1 VQNEKAPLLLRA
13 ARGEKV
19 DRVPV
24 WMMRQAGRHMK
35 EYRDLVQRHP
45 TFRERSEDVELSTE
59 ISLQPWRRYHT
70 DGVILFSDIL
80 TPLPGM
86 NVKFNIKEGSGPDL
100 PAWRTAAEVATM
112 TPLDPA
118 KATPFVGATLQNLR
132 REIAGESTLLGF
144 LGLPFTLATY
154 MIEGGSSKDFY
165 HTKMMMYNDPATVH
179 KLLKN
184 LEENMV
190 AYGLYQ
196 IEQGAQV
203 LQVFDSWAATLSPT
217 DYDTFALPYQRRVI
231 ARIKEA
237 RPDVPIILYIAKS
250 GALLE
255 KMGTSGADV
264 VSLDWTSSLPQAR
277 ERMEAAGAPSDLVLQ
292 GNLDPLVLLSDH
304 DTIRARTEEI
314 LRQSRGRRH
323 VMNLGHGIDPRT
335 PEENVDCFVDTVRR
349 FRPS

>member
-1 VQNEKAPLLLRA
+1 MLATHDPC
-13 ARGEKV
+13 
-19 DRVPV
+19 
-24 WMMRQAGRHMK
+24 
-35 EYRDLVQRHP
+35 
-45 TFRERSEDVELSTE
+45 
-59 ISLQPWRRYHT
+59 SLQPWRRYRT

-86 NVKFNIKEGSGPDL
+86 NVQFNIKEGTGPDL
-100 PAWRTAAEVATM
+100 PAYRTAAQVATM
-112 TPLDPA
+112 TLLDPA
-118 KATPFVGATLQNLR
+118 KATPFVGATLRNLKKD
-132 REIAGESTLLGF
+132 IGGESTLLGF

-165 HTKMMMYNDPATVH
+165 NTKMLMYKDPDTVH
-179 KLLKN
+179 KLLQK

-231 ARIKEA
+231 ARLKAA
-237 RPDVPIILYIAKS
+237 RPEVPIILYIAKS

-255 KMGTSGADV
+255 KMGTSGADI
-264 VSLDWTSSLPQAR
+264 VSLDWTSDLRQAR
-277 ERMEAAGAPSDLVLQ
+277 DRMEAAGAGPELVLQ
-292 GNLDPLVLLSDH
+292 GNLDPLLLLSDK
-304 DTIRARTEEI
+304 DTIKQRTEDI
-314 LRQSRGRRH
+314 LRQSGGRRH

-335 PEENVDCFVDTVRR
+335 PEENVDFFVETVRK
-349 FRPS
+349 FKPTPT